1 MEIVVH
7 DTVSQ
12 LAALLDR
19 PIAERPDALR
29 EILAPLEGM
38 FSVMGIP
45 LRATGPG
52 QWDAVSTHSA
62 GSGFPLDRD
71 DDRYAAALTRMA
83 DADVLGRVEQA
94 LRHAWHHQTAATPN
108 IEHSDELNVVTVLGD
123 PDDEHLVNHSG
134 GYFGMGGIPGYIH
147 LVIWPDERTV
157 DRLGHCAVHELN
169 HNLRYANVAWDPATV
184 TVGEGVVAEGLA
196 EAYVRELHGNHGL
209 HPWGTRPS
217 ESELDDAYEKI
228 TSDIDLAGMQHFTPY
243 VHGDTVANRMGA
255 GPVGLPDHAG
265 YDVGLRIVDA
275 HLRATGYSAAAST
288 ALPVHDILTNAGI
301 RHTAD
306 R

>member
-1 MEIVVH
+1 EKELSAAGSSSRFTSMEIVVH

-108 IEHSDELNVVTVLGD
+108 IEHSD
-123 PDDEHLVNHSG
+123 
-134 GYFGMGGIPGYIH
+134 
-147 LVIWPDERTV
+147 
-157 DRLGHCAVHELN
+157 
-169 HNLRYANVAWDPATV
+169 
-184 TVGEGVVAEGLA
+184 
-196 EAYVRELHGNHGL
+196 
-209 HPWGTRPS
+209 
-217 ESELDDAYEKI
+217 
-228 TSDIDLAGMQHFTPY
+228 
-243 VHGDTVANRMGA
+243 
-255 GPVGLPDHAG
+255 
-265 YDVGLRIVDA
+265 
-275 HLRATGYSAAAST
+275 
-288 ALPVHDILTNAGI
+288 
-301 RHTAD
+301 
-306 R
+306 

>member
-1 MEIVVH
+1 
-7 DTVSQ
+7 
-12 LAALLDR
+12 
-19 PIAERPDALR
+19 
-29 EILAPLEGM
+29 
-38 FSVMGIP
+38 
-45 LRATGPG
+45 
-52 QWDAVSTHSA
+52 
-62 GSGFPLDRD
+62 
-71 DDRYAAALTRMA
+71 
-83 DADVLGRVEQA
+83 
-94 LRHAWHHQTAATPN
+94 
-108 IEHSDELNVVTVLGD
+108 D

-169 HNLRYANVAWDPATV
+169 HNLRYSDVAWDPATV

-196 EAYVRELHGNHGL
+196 EAYVRALHGNHGL

-228 TSDIDLAGMQHFTPY
+228 TSDIDLAGMQQFTPY

-255 GPVGLPDHAG
+255 GPVGPPDRAG
-265 YDVGLRIVDA
+265 DGVGLRIGDA

-288 ALPVHDILTNAGI
+288 ALPVHVILTNAGI